1 MITVSYKL
9 IIHDTKIMSTEKR
22 KNFVYI
28 FLMIFLLPLY
38 TEGGNHAIM
47 SESKV

>member
-9 IIHDTKIMSTEKR
+9 IIHDASIMSTVKC

-38 TEGGNHAIM
+38 TGGGNHAIM
-47 SESKV
+47 SASKV